1 MLLPVIYVLAVSVV
15 GESPDN
21 MRFKF
26 FLEPS
31 LYVLVT
37 CQVLRALRSAIVA
50 GKALA
55 IRGSQRQRAM

>member
-1 MLLPVIYVLAVSVV
+1 ML

-37 CQVLRALRSAIVA
+37 GQICRALRSAIVA
-50 GKALA
+50 SKALA
-55 IRGSQRQRAM
+55 IHWSQRPQAT